1 MTTATNA
8 DLGNPMNH
16 MISRGSRHHADIQG
30 RAGSDADAE
39 RNRIA
44 THRGPDVGVD
54 EVVGVRRA
62 AQDEGEC
69 AKSKSVGRGGEPEWL
84 STKPISA
91 FHGTETMYQ

>member
-16 MISRGSRHHADIQG
+16 N
-30 RAGSDADAE
+30 ADAE